1 MDEGFEKIFEKK
13 WAIVGF
19 NRCRAIDIMLGIEKT
34 CGKTVYKKFNNK
46 HELRTEFADGTT
58 LKWVSASES
67 SRGFKFGKMWCD
79 EKIDKDI
86 FKLIIMPCYTG
97 KYEDII
103 WV

>member
-19 NRCRAIDIMLGIEKT
+19 NRCRAIYIMLGIEKT

-46 HELRTEFADGTT
+46 HELRTEFTDGTT
-58 LKWVSASES
+58 LKWVSALES
-67 SRGFKFGKMWCD
+67 SRGFKFGRMWCD
-79 EKIDKDI
+79 EKIDKNI
-86 FKLIIMPCYTG
+86 FSSVIMPCYTG
-97 KYEDII
+97 KHKDII